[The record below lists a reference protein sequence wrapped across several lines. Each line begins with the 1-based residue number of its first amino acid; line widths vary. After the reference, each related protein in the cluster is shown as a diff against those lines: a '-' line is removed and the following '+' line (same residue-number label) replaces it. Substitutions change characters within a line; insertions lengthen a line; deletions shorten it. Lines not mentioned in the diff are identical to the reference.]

1 MIRISLTQEDKTAL
15 NQLRLNRNSNIGER
29 AHYVLL
35 SNEGKS
41 IPEIADHLNR
51 NKHTIRLWI
60 KRYVNEGIS
69 GLKNLKQPGRPAKK
83 APIIELQL
91 EVLLDKSPQE
101 YGYQEAG
108 WQLNIL
114 RDWFSKK
121 GVQACD
127 NTIVKSLNKL
137 GFVYKRFSKT
147 LPENSPSSTEKKQ
160 RIAEIVEAIGKDTR
174 SDTEILFV
182 DESHFSNQPYVSRGW
197 FKRGEKKR

>member
-1 MIRISLTQEDKTAL
+1 MIRISLNQEEKTAL

-60 KRYVNEGIS
+60 KRYVNAGIS
-69 GLKNLKQPGRPAKK
+69 GLKSQKQPGRPAKK

-91 EVLLDKSPQE
+91 EVLLNKSPQE

-127 NTIVKSLNKL
+127 NTLVKSLNKL

-147 LPENSPSSTEKKQ
+147 MPENAPSSTEKKE
-160 RIAEIVEAIGKDTR
+160 RIAEIVEAIGKDTA